1 MSSGMHIKREPVPS
15 RHPDLYLSYTQKV
28 IDDAGSDGMGPR
40 ARNPRINWAWVFG
53 DIIRQEF
60 GSEPVTL
67 KRLVD
72 DVLQGRGY
80 SYMEAKE
87 WLKDAL
93 TFGYVDRVRIRR

>member
-1 MSSGMHIKREPVPS
+1 
-15 RHPDLYLSYTQKV
+15 
-28 IDDAGSDGMGPR
+28 MGPR
-40 ARNPRINWAWVFG
+40 ACNPRINWAWVFG
-53 DIIRQEF
+53 DITRQEF